1 MSAEIIHFPQR
12 LTQLEKQLNSHWA
25 DKLEAERKLRAERA
39 AWFKSQNYEWTPG
52 GAA

>member
-1 MSAEIIHFPQR
+1 MTAELIHFPRR
-12 LTQLEKQLNSHWA
+12 LTPEEKRLNFHWA
-25 DKLEAERKLRAERA
+25 DKLDAERKLRAERA